1 MGRYQRQQ
9 ADAHTGVYWYDQLVV
24 LREARM
30 PAALLEAGSIIN
42 RNEEL
47 QMNSPERRDLI
58 STSIAAA
65 VESFCE
71 ARSGQ

>member
-1 MGRYQRQQ
+1 
-9 ADAHTGVYWYDQLVV
+9 VV
-24 LREARM
+24 LKEARM

-47 QMNSPERRDLI
+47 QMNSLEQRDLI

-71 ARSGQ
+71 ARSGL